1 MKDMSTKTLRHSP
14 EEFASKGT
22 QIYQQQILPKLDKDC
37 DGKIVAITSGRLR
50 QRY

>member
-1 MKDMSTKTLRHSP
+1 MSTNTLRYSP
-14 EEFASKGT
+14 EEFCSKGT
-22 QIYQQQILPKLDKDC
+22 QIYQDRILPKLDKDC